1 MKPIDQP
8 RTRIVFWCGQQILS
22 RKAYPMRRDLFDE
35 EHDLF
40 RETVREFMAREV
52 VPHHAQWEK
61 DGIVPREVWKKA
73 GELGMFGFSVP
84 EEYGGSGITDF
95 RYNMV
100 IVEEIIRV
108 GASGLGFGLH
118 NDIMAPYMVDL
129 TNDEQKQRWLP
140 GFASGELITAIGMTE
155 PGAGSDLQGI
165 RTTAV
170 REGDHYVVNGQK
182 TFITNGINSDL
193 VVVVTKTDPS
203 AGARGT
209 SLLVVERGME
219 GFTRGRNLEKVGM
232 HAQDT
237 AELFFENVRV
247 PVANLLGG
255 EEGQGF
261 FQLMNNLPQERLS
274 IAVAAVAAAETVL
287 EETIEY
293 CRNRTAFG
301 RSIGKFQNT
310 RFLLAEL
317 ATEVEIARHY
327 VDKSVRALNAKE
339 LTAVDAAKAKWW
351 TTELQN
357 KVIDR
362 CVQLHGGYGY
372 MLEYPVAK
380 AWLDS
385 RVQTIYGG
393 TTEIMKEII
402 GRSFGF

>member
-1 MKPIDQP
+1 MQ
-8 RTRIVFWCGQQILS
+8 
-22 RKAYPMRRDLFDE
+22 RDLYDE
-35 EHDLF
+35 EHLLF

-73 GELGMFGFSVP
+73 GEIGMFGFSVP
-84 EEYGGSGITDF
+84 EEYGGAGITDF
-95 RYNMV
+95 RYNAV
-100 IVEEIIRV
+100 IVEEIIRS
-108 GASGLGFGLH
+108 GASGLGFSLH
-118 NDIMAPYMVDL
+118 NDVMAPYVVEL
-129 TNDEQKQRWLP
+129 TDEEQKQRWLP
-140 GFASGELITAIGMTE
+140 GFVSGELITAIAMTE

-193 VVVVTKTDPS
+193 VVVVVKTDPA

-209 SLLVVERGME
+209 TLLVVERGMD

-232 HAQDT
+232 KAQDT

-247 PVANLLGG
+247 PVANRLGPNDG
-255 EEGQGF
+255 EGF

-287 EETIEY
+287 EQTIEY
-293 CRNRTAFG
+293 CRQREAFG
-301 RSIGKFQNT
+301 RKIGSFQNT
-310 RFLLAEL
+310 RFVLAEL
-317 ATEVEIARHY
+317 ATETEIARHY
-327 VDKSVRALNAKE
+327 VDKCIVALNARQ
-339 LTAVDAAKAKWW
+339 LSAVDAAKAKWW

-362 CVQLHGGYGY
+362 CLQLHGGYGY
-372 MLEYPVAK
+372 MMEYPVAR

-402 GRSFGF
+402 GRSFGL

>member
-1 MKPIDQP
+1 MQ
-8 RTRIVFWCGQQILS
+8 
-22 RKAYPMRRDLFDE
+22 RDLFDE
-35 EHDLF
+35 EHLLF
-40 RETVREFMAREV
+40 RDTVREFMAREV

-61 DGIVPREVWKKA
+61 DGVVPREIWKKA

-84 EEYGGSGITDF
+84 EEYGGAGITDF
-95 RYNMV
+95 RFNTV
-100 IVEEIIRV
+100 IVEEIMRH
-108 GASGLGFGLH
+108 GATGLGFSLH
-118 NDIMAPYMVDL
+118 NDVMAPYVVDL

-140 GFASGELITAIGMTE
+140 GFASGELITAIAMSE

-182 TFITNGINSDL
+182 TFITNGINADL
-193 VVVVTKTDPS
+193 VVVVAKTDPE

-209 SLLVVERGME
+209 TLVVVERGMD
-219 GFTRGRNLEKVGM
+219 GFVRGRNLDKVGM
-232 HAQDT
+232 KAQDT

-247 PVANLLGG
+247 PVANRLGPNDG
-255 EEGQGF
+255 EGF

-287 EETIEY
+287 EQTIDY
-293 CRNRTAFG
+293 CKTRQAFG
-301 RSIGKFQNT
+301 RSIGSFQNT
-310 RFLLAEL
+310 RFVLAEL
-317 ATEVEIARHY
+317 ATETEIARHY
-327 VDKSVRALNAKE
+327 VDKCILALNAGQ

-351 TTELQN
+351 TTELQT

-362 CVQLHGGYGY
+362 CLQLHGGYGY
-372 MLEYPVAK
+372 MTEYPVAK
-380 AWLDS
+380 AWMDS

>member
-1 MKPIDQP
+1 MQ
-8 RTRIVFWCGQQILS
+8 
-22 RKAYPMRRDLFDE
+22 RDLFEE
-35 EHDLF
+35 EHLLF
-40 RETVREFMAREV
+40 RETVREFMTREV
-52 VPHHAQWEK
+52 VPHHEQWEK

-73 GELGMFGFSVP
+73 GEIGMFGFSVP
-84 EEYGGSGITDF
+84 EEYGGAGITDY
-95 RYNMV
+95 RYNTV
-100 IVEEIIRV
+100 IVEEIMRI
-108 GASGLGFGLH
+108 GATGLGFGLH
-118 NDIMAPYMVDL
+118 NDIMAPYVVDL

-170 REGDHYVVNGQK
+170 RDGDHYVVNGQK

-193 VVVVTKTDPS
+193 VVVVAKTDPE

-209 SLLVVERGME
+209 TLLVVERGMD
-219 GFTRGRNLEKVGM
+219 GFSRGRNLEKIGL

-247 PVANLLGG
+247 PVANRLGD

-274 IAVAAVAAAETVL
+274 IAVAAVAAAESVL
-287 EETIEY
+287 ETTIEY
-293 CRNRTAFG
+293 CKTRKAFG
-301 RSIGKFQNT
+301 RNIGAFQNT
-310 RFLLAEL
+310 RFVVAEL

-327 VDKSVRALNAKE
+327 VDKCIRALNAKE
-339 LTAVDAAKAKWW
+339 LTVVDAAKAKWW
-351 TTELQN
+351 TTELQQ

-362 CVQLHGGYGY
+362 CLQLHGGYGY
-372 MLEYPVAK
+372 MTEYPVAK
-380 AWLDS
+380 AWMDS